1 MNEVDEKLDK
11 EYQSIFT
18 SEIYLK
24 YQANKAK
31 LKKEYKK
38 DKRAIKRAADTIGS

>member
-1 MNEVDEKLDK
+1 MNEVEVKLDK

-31 LKKEYKK
+31 AKAEYKK
-38 DKRAIKRAADTIGS
+38 DKKAIKRAADSITS